1 MSHSAKDWSICGNY
15 MSLPQ
20 FSFNTVDI
28 EKNHT
33 EKISYFLY
41 EQCRKEV
48 KFIPVRVGC
57 IFPGNQ
63 WLQFEAR
70 AKRVL

>member
-1 MSHSAKDWSICGNY
+1 MACI
-15 MSLPQ
+15 
-20 FSFNTVDI
+20 I
-28 EKNHT
+28 EMLNENLSYRKMLIKEMN
-33 EKISYFLY
+33 SYFLY

-48 KFIPVRVGC
+48 KFIPIRVGC
-57 IFPGNQ
+57 IFRGNE